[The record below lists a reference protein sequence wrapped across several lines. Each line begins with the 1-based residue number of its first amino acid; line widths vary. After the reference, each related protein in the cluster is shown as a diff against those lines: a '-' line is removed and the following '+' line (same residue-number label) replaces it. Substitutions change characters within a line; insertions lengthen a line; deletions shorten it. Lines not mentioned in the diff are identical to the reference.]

1 MIYVPIGGSRPNAVV
16 HHGLA
21 VLCLL
26 FVLLLV
32 SCPVNCQ
39 ETLTNRMRV
48 ISEDLD
54 RQLNGIMASQG
65 LNYTTVNTTGL
76 RYNATTYFNP
86 KGMGQL
92 YNVTNMFIDF
102 VQSKQA
108 YPDGMFTVID
118 GIPTFQYTLAQWK
131 KIATHYGG
139 LAGLTI
145 VGLLLAAILP
155 CVGLFFCCCR
165 CAGHCGA
172 RSQPFDKKHDH
183 CRKVMLSMVLIAVA
197 TIIL

>member
-1 MIYVPIGGSRPNAVV
+1 MIFVPIGGSRPNAVV

-21 VLCLL
+21 VLRLL

-108 YPDGMFTVID
+108 YPDG
-118 GIPTFQYTLAQWK
+118 K
-131 KIATHYGG
+131 
-139 LAGLTI
+139 
-145 VGLLLAAILP
+145 
-155 CVGLFFCCCR
+155 
-165 CAGHCGA
+165 
-172 RSQPFDKKHDH
+172 
-183 CRKVMLSMVLIAVA
+183 
-197 TIIL
+197 

>member
-1 MIYVPIGGSRPNAVV
+1 MGTVRFRVPARRVEASVRSDASPAQVAVMIFVRIGGSRPNAVV

-26 FVLLLV
+26 FVLLV

-108 YPDGMFTVID
+108 YPEGE
-118 GIPTFQYTLAQWK
+118 
-131 KIATHYGG
+131 
-139 LAGLTI
+139 
-145 VGLLLAAILP
+145 
-155 CVGLFFCCCR
+155 
-165 CAGHCGA
+165 
-172 RSQPFDKKHDH
+172 
-183 CRKVMLSMVLIAVA
+183 
-197 TIIL
+197 

>member
-1 MIYVPIGGSRPNAVV
+1 MEWGAVRFRVPARRAEASVRSDASPAQVAVMVFVPIGDSRPNAVV

-108 YPDGMFTVID
+108 YPDGE
-118 GIPTFQYTLAQWK
+118 
-131 KIATHYGG
+131 
-139 LAGLTI
+139 
-145 VGLLLAAILP
+145 
-155 CVGLFFCCCR
+155 
-165 CAGHCGA
+165 
-172 RSQPFDKKHDH
+172 
-183 CRKVMLSMVLIAVA
+183 
-197 TIIL
+197 

>member
-1 MIYVPIGGSRPNAVV
+1 MIGSLNDRNERTRTEHEASTRASERAREWGAVRFRVPARRAEASVRSDASPAQVAVMIYVPIGGSRPNAVV

-108 YPDGMFTVID
+108 YPDGE
-118 GIPTFQYTLAQWK
+118 
-131 KIATHYGG
+131 
-139 LAGLTI
+139 
-145 VGLLLAAILP
+145 
-155 CVGLFFCCCR
+155 
-165 CAGHCGA
+165 
-172 RSQPFDKKHDH
+172 
-183 CRKVMLSMVLIAVA
+183 
-197 TIIL
+197 